1 MIKQVMVEYKI
12 VDKGKTFVCE
22 KFINNRKF
30 DWEGDCI
37 PINIFKYMID
47 L

>member
-1 MIKQVMVEYKI
+1 MIEQVLLEDKI

-30 DWEGDCI
+30 D
-37 PINIFKYMID
+37 
-47 L
+47 